1 LEDGGSAQNVIYSVE
16 KGRGRVVERAAHQVD
31 FILAQSQEIGAGA
44 QKLHGPRFGYEILDR
59 VLPERASQGVDA

>member
-1 LEDGGSAQNVIYSVE
+1 M
-16 KGRGRVVERAAHQVD
+16 VERAAHQVD